1 MTVEAL
7 LSRLAQ
13 TSLRGTLLILAVLLL
28 RLLLQKTPRR
38 VICLLWGLVG
48 LRLLLPIRLESRFG
62 LVTLPPQAS
71 DVFSGGTAL
80 AEKTGTTNTAVL
92 CWLWGIGLACLRLY
106 TAVHWLRVFHS
117 VRSAVRAEDGAWACD
132 RVSTPFVFGL
142 IQTRIYLPN
151 NLAETDRAWV
161 LAHERAHIRRGDPFW
176 KLLGFLLLS
185 VYWYQPVCWLGW
197 FAFRRDLEL
206 ACDETV
212 TARLPLPERKAY
224 ALTLLNCCASKNA
237 PFPALS
243 FGSSPIKARVRSSL
257 RPRRQPVCISILII
271 ALCTG
276 FFVCLALE
284 PIHASQ
290 TVDALP
296 TAKPFES
303 TTFASTPQI
312 SKDIRPIEKTFSLG
326 DQREAEE
333 SQPMQTKL
341 WIIPDGHLA
350 PNENNANTTFIL
362 YENIQGM
369 TAD

>member
-1 MTVEAL
+1 MEAL

-92 CWLWGIGLACLRLY
+92 CWLWGIGLAFLLLY

-161 LAHERAHIRRGDPFW
+161 LAHEQAHIRRGDPFW

-224 ALTLLNCCASKNA
+224 ALALLNCCASKNA

-296 TAKPFES
+296 TAKP
-303 TTFASTPQI
+303 TFASTPQI
-312 SKDIRPIEKTFSLG
+312 SKDTRPIEKTFSLG